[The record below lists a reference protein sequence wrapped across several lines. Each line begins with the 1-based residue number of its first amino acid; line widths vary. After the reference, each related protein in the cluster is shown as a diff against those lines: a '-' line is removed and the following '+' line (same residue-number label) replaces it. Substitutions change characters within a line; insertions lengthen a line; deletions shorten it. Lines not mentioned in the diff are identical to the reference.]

1 MSRFCLAEIATLIIG
16 WGSNLLFLAYS
27 QGVFYDLRTERL
39 LEPEFERFAAVLAFP
54 YVLTF
59 LFCWLSRRFVRE
71 FLLLSWLLTT
81 GSTCVYFGF
90 FVARRALADGWIF
103 LAVPLAQTM
112 IALAFSLVI
121 FLISLVTWL
130 RAKPAAAQPAA

>member
-16 WGSNLLFLAYS
+16 WVSGLLFLAYS
-27 QGVFYDLRTERL
+27 QGIFYSARPEHL
-39 LEPEFERFAAVLAFP
+39 LDPEFERFAEVLAFP

-71 FLLLSWLLTT
+71 FLMLSLLLTI
-81 GSTCVYFGF
+81 GSTCVYYGF
-90 FVARRALADGWIF
+90 FVTRRPPDGGWIF

-112 IALAFSLVI
+112 IAVAFSLVI
-121 FLISLVTWL
+121 FLIHLVMWL
-130 RAKPAAAQPAA
+130 RAKPAAPQPAS